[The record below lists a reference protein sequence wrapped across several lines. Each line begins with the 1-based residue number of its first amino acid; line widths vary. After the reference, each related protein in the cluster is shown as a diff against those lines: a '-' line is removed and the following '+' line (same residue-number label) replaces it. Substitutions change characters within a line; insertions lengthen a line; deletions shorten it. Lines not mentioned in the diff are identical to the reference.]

1 MAAQV
6 LNARSY
12 GASRCHQLRNR
23 AWAIVWLIQPRRA
36 KTSSPAGT
44 IRFILWT
51 LRQAVD
57 FPQKLLLHVKCGFKT
72 CRKAA
77 GGSKGSPVFIRATK
91 ETQVLPETKLD
102 RFIYMGA
109 VPLLAAMLGGVA
121 GALLQAQSCSIV
133 GASEIKALLENAQ
146 LNGAQKV
153 QFMKDYLELTDRPW
167 SLARSVVTFVTS
179 AGTLALGFFAASGG
193 FSRR

>member
-1 MAAQV
+1 M
-6 LNARSY
+6 
-12 GASRCHQLRNR
+12 
-23 AWAIVWLIQPRRA
+23 
-36 KTSSPAGT
+36 
-44 IRFILWT
+44 
-51 LRQAVD
+51 
-57 FPQKLLLHVKCGFKT
+57 
-72 CRKAA
+72 
-77 GGSKGSPVFIRATK
+77 
-91 ETQVLPETKLD
+91 LPETKLD
-102 RFIYMGA
+102 RVIYMGA

-146 LNGAQKV
+146 LNGAQKI